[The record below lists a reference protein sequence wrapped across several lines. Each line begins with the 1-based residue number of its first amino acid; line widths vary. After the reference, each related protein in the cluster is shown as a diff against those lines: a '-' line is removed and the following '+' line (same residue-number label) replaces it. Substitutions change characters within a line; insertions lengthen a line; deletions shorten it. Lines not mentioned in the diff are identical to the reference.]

1 MVLTSMPEPYQK
13 VVRVSPLDG
22 KLMATGGDDGV
33 LRIWTFPD
41 LNSVHEID
49 GHEKEIDDIEF
60 SPDQSKV
67 SSN

>member
-1 MVLTSMPEPYQK
+1 MPEPYQK
-13 VVRVSPLDG
+13 VARVSPLDG

-41 LNSVHEID
+41 LNLVHEID
-49 GHEKEIDDIEF
+49 AHEKEIDDIEF

-67 SSN
+67 RQVLM